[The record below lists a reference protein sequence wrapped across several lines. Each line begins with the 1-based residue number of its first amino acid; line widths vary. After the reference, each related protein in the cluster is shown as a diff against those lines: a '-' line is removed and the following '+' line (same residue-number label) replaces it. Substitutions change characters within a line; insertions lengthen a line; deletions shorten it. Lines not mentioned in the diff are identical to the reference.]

1 MNPGD
6 LRHRIEIGRYIE
18 GTNEWGDPELA
29 YWESY
34 CQVWALVEGLK
45 GSLYFEALQT
55 VERSDH
61 KVVIRYRKGIEPGMV
76 VRHDGR
82 ELIIQ
87 SALDEDGR
95 RRWLTLICR
104 EVEPA

>member
-1 MNPGD
+1 M
-6 LRHRIEIGRYIE
+6 
-18 GTNEWGDPELA
+18 
-29 YWESY
+29 
-34 CQVWALVEGLK
+34 
-45 GSLYFEALQT
+45 
-55 VERSDH
+55 ERSDH